1 MAKKTTSRSKTEPKT
16 GAAPAVAPVPA
27 PAAKPRTRAA
37 AAPKTANAT
46 TPKSNKAVA
55 KGNPAP
61 TSVSHAPEPTDEA
74 IRVRAYHR
82 YLERGGHHGTEFED
96 WLEARRDLLKR

>member
-1 MAKKTTSRSKTEPKT
+1 MAKKTTSRSKTEPTT

-27 PAAKPRTRAA
+27 PAAQPRTRAA
-37 AAPKTANAT
+37 AAPKTAKPT
-46 TPKSNKAVA
+46 KPKTDQIVT
-55 KGNPAP
+55 KGNPIP
-61 TSVSHAPEPTDEA
+61 TSASPEPSDDE

-82 YLERGGHHGTEFED
+82 YLERGGHHGMEFED